1 MTFFNNLH
9 LPTKICCVSLVV
21 LTVFS
26 CTTDEEL
33 LPPPN
38 ELKLEEV
45 MEVQL
50 KDQLN
55 LNNDGFIQ
63 SIAYYNN
70 TVIQVET
77 TDHRTFYY
85 KKDESGEFYNLTSDI
100 GAREFI
106 DTVSVEFEEEGLIA
120 CSRREVIGGTNYR
133 FSIQCGLFACY
144 LHTDTLD
151 DEGKIIAEANP
162 AYLGNSLPH
171 NIIFYCVALHAV
183 EL

>member
-50 KDQLN
+50 KDQLKQQF
-55 LNNDGFIQ
+55 D
-63 SIAYYNN
+63 
-70 TVIQVET
+70 
-77 TDHRTFYY
+77 
-85 KKDESGEFYNLTSDI
+85 
-100 GAREFI
+100 
-106 DTVSVEFEEEGLIA
+106 
-120 CSRREVIGGTNYR
+120 
-133 FSIQCGLFACY
+133 
-144 LHTDTLD
+144 
-151 DEGKIIAEANP
+151 
-162 AYLGNSLPH
+162 
-171 NIIFYCVALHAV
+171 
-183 EL
+183 